1 MKYLK
6 DTPELIIIENSTM
19 TNWETG
25 IWVTLNTQVTGLS
38 DPGIFV
44 EYNLID
50 ANSSGY
56 CSRGMFFTDV
66 ANTTSGPN
74 IFIKYNILTDI
85 NNGIYASNIRNNMKI
100 YNDNII
106 TMRYNATGTY
116 AGVWL
121 DGCDKAEVK
130 NNTILT
136 PISGYDTEN
145 LNIRGVYANAST
157 NNRIFCNDISA
168 VGECLVFDGNCASAS
183 ASTYSDGNGIL
194 ANNMTDARTGLK
206 LQNTGVIGQQGAS
219 GFPSSNHWL
228 SSAASY
234 TDGQT
239 FSLSSIPAASTLFC
253 LSSSTSLPINNLGGT
268 PFSTGGSGLTITTG
282 TEISCPTIFTPAMG
296 PLIVMGGNGSRTIMG
311 ADSLYGEELK
321 LLLNGSLVVTSS
333 FSSGNYMMQQFIY
346 NEVKEH
352 TGLQLDSILNDFY
365 INNQTTS
372 IGLINTVNDEIR
384 NQNFSQASISNASY
398 FAANIIEENHQT
410 FNSKLAK

>member
-1 MKYLK
+1 MKLLNV
-6 DTPELIIIENSTM
+6 ELH
-19 TNWETG
+19 
-25 IWVTLNTQVTGLS
+25 
-38 DPGIFV
+38 
-44 EYNLID
+44 
-50 ANSSGY
+50 
-56 CSRGMFFTDV
+56 
-66 ANTTSGPN
+66 
-74 IFIKYNILTDI
+74 
-85 NNGIYASNIRNNMKI
+85 
-100 YNDNII
+100 
-106 TMRYNATGTY
+106 
-116 AGVWL
+116 
-121 DGCDKAEVK
+121 
-130 NNTILT
+130 
-136 PISGYDTEN
+136 
-145 LNIRGVYANAST
+145 
-157 NNRIFCNDISA
+157 
-168 VGECLVFDGNCASAS
+168 
-183 ASTYSDGNGIL
+183 GIL
-194 ANNMTDARTGLK
+194 GHTKTFSD
-206 LQNTGVIGQQGAS
+206 
-219 GFPSSNHWL
+219 
-228 SSAASY
+228 
-234 TDGQT
+234 
-239 FSLSSIPAASTLFC
+239 FSLSHLLVIEFDDLSYFAHTNWFIRHDFLSLLKRKIYDIKNKKINLKKQYEKTKKGGVNLLRSSGVSLLRSSGVYFKRSSGVSFSGISS